1 MKSVIA
7 SLVAAA
13 MLCAGTLTH
22 PELLSAQAIDI
33 PFDSSRW
40 TLDAPHVQFVEHL
53 GRRALRLGGGSALLK
68 GVQFQDGTID
78 VDVSGTTSGF
88 AFLVFRAASAND
100 GEDVYLRMGL
110 SGTPDA
116 VQYMPMFGGLGAWK
130 LYHGPGYTASAVFDA
145 HAWTHL
151 RVDVEGR
158 RATVFVGDSTAPTIV
173 VPELRGARNV
183 GAIGVFEGTPGGS
196 SDGVLFSNFRYTPR
210 APVVAPVAAAPST
223 SPGVIRHWSLSAAVP
238 VDKSTIDSLPT
249 ILQSDRTGW
258 LPVEAEPNGVL
269 NFARYRAMAGKRTLV
284 VARTVIHADRA
295 ALRRLSFGYSDDVTL
310 FLNGRPLYTG
320 RNGYQARHPSYLGLM
335 TQDDAVYLPLR
346 AGDNELL
353 LAVAEVFGGWGLTVR
368 IEPTAPPR
376 ARKLDLLM
384 LGSGSSR

>member
-1 MKSVIA
+1 MDMKSAIA

-13 MLCAGTLTH
+13 ALFVGTLSHT
-22 PELLSAQAIDI
+22 ELLSAQAIEV

-40 TLDAPHVQFVEHL
+40 TIDAPHAAFVEHL

-116 VQYMPMFGGLGAWK
+116 VQYMPMFGGLGSWK

-151 RVDVEGR
+151 RVEVEGR
-158 RATVFVGDSTAPTIV
+158 RANVFVGDATVPTMA
-173 VPELRGARNV
+173 VPELKGERNV
-183 GAIGVFEGTPGGS
+183 GAIGVFEGTPGGK

-210 APVVAPVAAAPST
+210 APVVTPVASAPST
-223 SPGVIRHWSLSAAVP
+223 SVGVIRHWSLSAAVP
-238 VDKSTIDSLPT
+238 VDRSATIDSLPT
-249 ILQSDRTGW
+249 VARTDRTAW
-258 LPVEAEPNGVL
+258 LPVDAEPNGVL
-269 NFARYRAMAGKRTLV
+269 NFAKYRAMAGPRTLV

-295 ALRRLSFGYSDDVTL
+295 ELRRLNFGYSDDVTV
-310 FLNGRPLYTG
+310 FLNGRPLYAG
-320 RNGYQARHPSYLGLM
+320 RSGYQARYSTFTGLM
-335 TQDDAVYLPLR
+335 TPDDAVYLPLR

-353 LAVAEVFGGWGLTVR
+353 LAVAEVFGGWGIMARL
-368 IEPTAPPR
+368 EPSAAPR
-376 ARKLDLLM
+376 SRVAR
-384 LGSGSSR
+384 R

>member
-1 MKSVIA
+1 MKSA
-7 SLVAAA
+7 FGSLVAAA
-13 MLCAGTLTH
+13 VLIAGTLSH
-22 PELLSAQAIDI
+22 AEPLSAQAIEA

-40 TLDAPHVQFVEHL
+40 TIDAPHAAFVEHL

-151 RVDVEGR
+151 RVEVEGR
-158 RATVFVGDSTAPTIV
+158 RANVFVGDATVPTMV
-173 VPELRGARNV
+173 VPELKGARNV

-210 APVVAPVAAAPST
+210 APVVAPAVAAPST
-223 SPGVIRHWSLSAAVP
+223 SAGVIRHWSLSGAVP
-238 VDKSTIDSLPT
+238 LDRSTTVDSLPT
-249 ILQSDRTGW
+249 VVRSNRTGW
-258 LPVEAEPNGVL
+258 LSVEAEPNGVL

-284 VARTVIHADRA
+284 VARTMIHADRA
-295 ALRRLSFGYSDDVTL
+295 ELRRLSFGYSDDVTV
-310 FLNGRPLYTG
+310 FLNGRPLYSG
-320 RNGYQARHPSYLGLM
+320 RNGYQARYPSSLGLM
-335 TQDDAVYLPLR
+335 TSDDAVYLPLR

-353 LAVAEVFGGWGLTVR
+353 FAVAEVFGGWGLTAR
-368 IEPTAPPR
+368 LEPSTVAR
-376 ARKLDLLM
+376 AHLAQR
-384 LGSGSSR
+384 